1 MNFISGS
8 AKYVVMSIV
17 HYQYAVHVTC
27 YVVQYNIPMLGLLNS
42 ICVPGVLLQ
51 FKVLLMISFVKVA
64 AY

>member
-17 HYQYAVHVTC
+17 HYQYMLH
-27 YVVQYNIPMLGLLNS
+27 VVQYNIPVLGLLNS